1 MATSDLHFKTT
12 SSGSSMTEDPG
23 KEKTEA
29 PGKSGIRLLS
39 RDMRTV
45 TLDTANRDEDKVTH
59 SQNI

>member
-1 MATSDLHFKTT
+1 
-12 SSGSSMTEDPG
+12 MTEDPG